1 MVINDLLW
9 RRPRH
14 HMDVDEAHDH
24 VHWVELFFDLVHVVT
39 IFILGNYLSH
49 HLGWQGFWVFT
60 GLFLAIFYAWADS
73 SVYNSLYISTDMPH
87 RVVMALKIVTMMT
100 IAAAIPDVGGEGW
113 TYFALGYALNRALTA
128 YLYCALYRQR
138 GQYAGAGTGAEFFRV
153 GRGVRTVGFFA
164 HTGRLLGLCRRR
176 GSNPAAVHAAA
187 RGHAPLRTLC
197 ASTRTHL
204 GALRPFDVD
213 LAG

>member
-1 MVINDLLW
+1 MVISDLLW

-14 HMDVDEAHDH
+14 YMDVDETHDR

-87 RVVMALKIVTMMT
+87 RVAMALKIVTMMT
-100 IAAAIPDVGGEGW
+100 IAAAIPDVW
-113 TYFALGYALNRALTA
+113 AVK
-128 YLYCALYRQR
+128 
-138 GQYAGAGTGAEFFRV
+138 AGLISR
-153 GRGVRTVGFFA
+153 
-164 HTGRLLGLCRRR
+164 
-176 GSNPAAVHAAA
+176 
-187 RGHAPLRTLC
+187 
-197 ASTRTHL
+197 
-204 GALRPFDVD
+204 
-213 LAG
+213 

>member
-128 YLYCALYRQR
+128 YLYWRPIRWRRNRGGIFSCWPGCSHCRLFCPHRSPTGSLPPAWQQSSCSTCCRAWARSASNALCLNSDTSR
-138 GQYAGAGTGAEFFRV
+138 
-153 GRGVRTVGFFA
+153 
-164 HTGRLLGLCRRR
+164 
-176 GSNPAAVHAAA
+176 S
-187 RGHAPLRTLC
+187 
-197 ASTRTHL
+197 AS
-204 GALRPFDVD
+204 AF
-213 LAG
+213 

>member
-1 MVINDLLW
+1 MVVSDLLW

-14 HMDVDEAHDH
+14 YMDVDETHDR

-87 RVVMALKIVTMMT
+87 RVAMALKIVTMMT
-100 IAAAIPDVGGEGW
+100 VAAAIPDVGGEGW

-128 YLYCALYRQR
+128 YLYWRARCTDNAVDTLAQEQGRN
-138 GQYAGAGTGAEFFRV
+138 FFV
-153 GRGVRTVGFFA
+153 
-164 HTGRLLGLCRRR
+164 
-176 GSNPAAVHAAA
+176 
-187 RGHAPLRTLC
+187 
-197 ASTRTHL
+197 
-204 GALRPFDVD
+204 
-213 LAG
+213 LAGVFALSAFLPHRSPTGSLPPAWQQSSYSTCCRAWARSASNALCLNSDTSRSASAF